1 MALVEAERFSN
12 SFEAGMA
19 KARLEAAGIASFLFD
34 LEMSPFGFDGKMIR
48 LMVADE
54 DLDAARQLLAEPP

>member
-1 MALVEAERFSN
+1 MALVEAKRFRN

-19 KARLEAAGIASFLFD
+19 KARLEAADIPCFLFD
-34 LEMSPFGFDGKMIR
+34 LEMSPFGFDGPMIR

-54 DLDAARQLLAEPP
+54 DLAAARAVLEQRP

>member
-1 MALVEAERFSN
+1 MALLEAERFGN

-34 LEMSPFGFDGKMIR
+34 LEMSPFGFAGPMIR
-48 LMVADE
+48 LMVAEE
-54 DLDAARQLLAEPP
+54 DLDAARQLLGGPP